1 MHVNILVAG
10 GTYINAMTNDS
21 DKKHFT
27 MVGGSTVARL
37 LGRYSK
43 HDIFLHTNMSSEQA
57 RLTKSV
63 KKSLHKDYV
72 NTEYAENVSAKFG
85 ILHDDRIDAFG
96 NTFESARIH
105 KKNDKFFRDF
115 DMFILTTDMNQRDF
129 RYFRAYAHNN
139 DIPVVIITFEEYRI
153 ASDLHD
159 TVITFDDGADDRL
172 PLYHLRLKEIH
183 QALLELKVN
192 EAPLITR
199 QVLDKEPVR
208 ATNVR
213 RQSKLALQLVL
224 FAGILA
230 VAIFIIMSIFQFF
243 SGDGGS
249 DSADIDWDAPVEHA
263 ECATVEECTEI
274 GDGYLAELE
283 DHMDISQEPYI
294 FFENRPRRTYQDYDV
309 NDGLTLSTEHREM
322 PGDAADTET
331 YLSYYEEFETLF
343 PDEYTDTVD
352 TYRLFSDGEGNTL
365 AYVDISDEEII
376 FAMDFRDSGN
386 KAARYRTLIH
396 EFAHIYSLPP
406 EDFDSDCTPQTSMDC
421 LLDDTM
427 MADYTE
433 RYWSSYG
440 EEWMENR
447 YKSQYER
454 DAFFSHN
461 INDFYVPYQ
470 AVNPKEDYA
479 VTFTMFVTREIPAE
493 DSTGLNNVK
502 VKSMYET
509 PENVALRVD
518 ILKNLLE
525 LERSSS

>member
-10 GTYINAMTNDS
+10 GTYMNHMTNDTG
-21 DKKHFT
+21 KKQFT
-27 MVGGSTVARL
+27 MVGGITVARL

-43 HDIFLHTNMSSEQA
+43 HDIYLHTNMSSEQTK
-57 RLTKSV
+57 LTKSLQN
-63 KKSLHKDYV
+63 SLHTDYV
-72 NTEYAENVSAKFG
+72 NTEYVEKVSAPFG
-85 ILHDDRIDAFG
+85 ILHDTRIDAFG

-115 DMFILTTDMNQRDF
+115 DAFILTTDMNQGDF

-139 DIPVVIITFEEYRI
+139 DIQVIIITLREHMI
-153 ASDLHD
+153 TSDPLD
-159 TVITFDDGADDRL
+159 EVIRLNGGNEIL
-172 PLYHLRLKEIH
+172 PLYHLYLQDIH
-183 QALLELKVN
+183 KALLDVKIKG
-192 EAPLITR
+192 APLITM

-208 ATNVR
+208 RTTVR
-213 RQSKLALQLVL
+213 RQSKLIGQMVL

-230 VAIFIIMSIFQFF
+230 LTIFVIMSIFQYF
-243 SGDGGS
+243 SGDPPTER
-249 DSADIDWDAPVEHA
+249 ADIDWNAPVEHE
-263 ECATVEECTEI
+263 ECGTVEACTAL
-274 GDGYLAELE
+274 GDEYLAELE
-283 DHMDISQEPYI
+283 DHIDISQEPYI

-309 NDGLTLSTEHREM
+309 NGGLTLIDEHREV
-322 PGDAADTET
+322 PDSAAP
-331 YLSYYEEFETLF
+331 YLAYYEEFDALF
-343 PDEYTDTVD
+343 PERYTDAID
-352 TYRLFSDGEGNTL
+352 IYRLFSDGEGNTL

-421 LLDDTM
+421 MLDDTL

-433 RYWSSYG
+433 RFWSRYG
-440 EEWMENR
+440 DEWIENR

-454 DAFFSHN
+454 DAFYSHN

-509 PENVALRVD
+509 PKNVALRVD
-518 ILKNLLE
+518 ILQNLLE

>member
-10 GTYINAMTNDS
+10 GTYMNAMTNDTG
-21 DKKHFT
+21 KKQFT
-27 MVGGSTVARL
+27 MVGGITVARL

-43 HDIFLHTNMSSEQA
+43 HDIYLHTNMSSEQTK
-57 RLTKSV
+57 LTKSLQN
-63 KKSLHKDYV
+63 SLHTDYV
-72 NTEYAENVSAKFG
+72 NTEYVEKVSAPFG
-85 ILHDDRIDAFG
+85 ILHDTGIDAFA

-105 KKNDKFFRDF
+105 KKNDKFFQDF
-115 DMFILTTDMNQRDF
+115 DAFILTTDMNQRDF

-139 DIPVVIITFEEYRI
+139 DIQVIIITFGEYRL
-153 ASDLHD
+153 ASDPLD
-159 TVITFDDGADDRL
+159 TVITLDNEGDDKL
-172 PLYHLRLKEIH
+172 PLYHLELKEIH
-183 QALLELKVN
+183 KALLDIKIKG
-192 EAPLITR
+192 APLITM
-199 QVLDKEPVR
+199 QVLDKAPVKR
-208 ATNVR
+208 TTVR
-213 RQSKLALQLVL
+213 RQSKLLGQMVL

-230 VAIFIIMSIFQFF
+230 LIIVVIMSIFQFF
-243 SGDGGS
+243 SGGGPTER
-249 DSADIDWDAPVEHA
+249 ADIDWNAPVDHA
-263 ECATVEECTEI
+263 ECETVEACTAL
-274 GDGYLAELE
+274 GDEYLAELE
-283 DHMDISQEPYI
+283 DHIDISQEPYI
-294 FFENRPRRTYQDYDV
+294 FFENRPRRTYQDYNV
-309 NDGLTLSTEHREM
+309 NGGLTLIEEHREV
-322 PGDAADTET
+322 PDSAAP
-331 YLSYYEEFETLF
+331 YLAYYEEFNALF
-343 PDEYTDTVD
+343 PDRYTDAID
-352 TYRLFSDGEGNTL
+352 SYRLFSDGEGNTL
-365 AYVDISDEEII
+365 AYVDIGDEEII

-406 EDFDSDCTPQTSMDC
+406 EDFDSDCAPQTSMDC
-421 LLDDTM
+421 MLDGTM

-433 RYWSSYG
+433 RYWSRYG
-440 EEWMENR
+440 DEWTENR

-470 AVNPKEDYA
+470 AMNPKEDYA

-525 LERSSS
+525 LERASS

>member
-10 GTYINAMTNDS
+10 GTYMNQMTD
-21 DKKHFT
+21 DTGKKQFS
-27 MVGGSTVARL
+27 MVGGSTVSRL

-43 HDIFLHTNMSSEQA
+43 HDIHLHTNMSSEQTN
-57 RLTKSV
+57 LSKNLQ
-63 KKSLHKDYV
+63 KSLHNDYV
-72 NTEYAENVSAKFG
+72 NTEHVEKVSAPFG
-85 ILHDDRIDAFG
+85 ILHDTRIDAFG

-105 KKNDKFFRDF
+105 KKDDKFFRNF
-115 DMFILTTDMNQRDF
+115 DAFILTTDMNQRDF

-139 DIPVVIITFEEYRI
+139 DIKVIIITFREYMI
-153 ASDLHD
+153 ASDPLD
-159 TVITFDDGADDRL
+159 EVITLDGGDEKL
-172 PLYHLRLKEIH
+172 PLYHLYLQDIH
-183 QALLELKVN
+183 KALLEIKIKG
-192 EAPLITR
+192 APLITM

-208 ATNVR
+208 RTTVR
-213 RQSKLALQLVL
+213 RQSKLLGQMVL

-230 VAIFIIMSIFQFF
+230 LTIFIIMSIFQYF
-243 SGDGGS
+243 SGDAPGE
-249 DSADIDWDAPVEHA
+249 SADIDWNAPVEHE
-263 ECATVEECTEI
+263 ECGTVEECTEL
-274 GDGYLAELE
+274 GDEYLAELE
-283 DHMDISQEPYI
+283 DYIDISQEPYI

-309 NDGLTLSTEHREM
+309 NGGLTLIEEHREV
-322 PGDAADTET
+322 PDSAEP

-343 PDEYTDTVD
+343 PDRYTDTVD

-365 AYVDISDEEII
+365 AYVDITDEEII

-421 LLDDTM
+421 MLDDTL

-433 RYWSSYG
+433 RFWSRYG
-440 EEWMENR
+440 DEWIENR

-454 DAFFSHN
+454 DAFYSHN

-518 ILKNLLE
+518 ILQNLLE

>member
-1 MHVNILVAG
+1 MGGMHVNILVAG
-10 GTYINAMTNDS
+10 GTYMNNMTAQAG
-21 DKKHFT
+21 KKQFT
-27 MVGGSTVARL
+27 MVGGITVARL

-43 HDIFLHTNMSSEQA
+43 HDIYLHTNMSSEQTK
-57 RLTKSV
+57 LTKSLQ
-63 KKSLHKDYV
+63 KSLHKDYV
-72 NTEYAENVSAKFG
+72 NTEYVEKVSAQFG
-85 ILHDDRIDAFG
+85 ILHDARIDAFG

-105 KKNDKFFRDF
+105 KKNDKFFQDF
-115 DMFILTTDMNQRDF
+115 DAFILTTDMNQRDF

-139 DIPVVIITFEEYRI
+139 GIRVIIITFGEYRI
-153 ASDLHD
+153 SSDPLD
-159 TVITFDDGADDRL
+159 DVITLENDADDKL
-172 PLYHLRLKEIH
+172 PLYHHELKAIH
-183 QALLELKVN
+183 KALLDIKIKG
-192 EAPLITR
+192 APLITM
-199 QVLDKEPVR
+199 QVLDKAPVKR
-208 ATNVR
+208 TTVR
-213 RQSKLALQLVL
+213 RQSKLLGQMVL

-230 VAIFIIMSIFQFF
+230 LTIFIIMSIFQFF
-243 SGDGGS
+243 SGDAPS
-249 DSADIDWDAPVEHA
+249 ERADIDWNAPVRHA
-263 ECATVEECTEI
+263 ECGTVEECTAL
-274 GDGYLAELE
+274 GDEYLAELE
-283 DHMDISQEPYI
+283 EHIDISQEPYI

-309 NDGLTLSTEHREM
+309 DDGLTLTEEHREL
-322 PGDAADTET
+322 PDSADP
-331 YLSYYEEFETLF
+331 YLSYYDEFDALF
-343 PDEYTDTVD
+343 PDRYTDTID

-365 AYVDISDEEII
+365 AYVDITDEEII

-421 LLDDTM
+421 MLDDTL

-433 RYWSSYG
+433 RFWSRYG
-440 EEWMENR
+440 DEWVENR

-454 DAFFSHN
+454 DAFYSHN

-470 AVNPKEDYA
+470 AMNPKEDYA

-502 VKSMYET
+502 VRSMYET
-509 PENVALRVD
+509 PENVAMRVD